1 MNPANDHTKHLVL
14 MITYECNLQCTYCY
28 EHHLPDRKMTIELA
42 LQTIRKT
49 FDDISKDDWYERLEI
64 IFMGGEPLKEW
75 QTIKQIV
82 EHIEA
87 CNDLPLPYHFFTA
100 TNGTLLTQ
108 EKRNWIEQRKDHFI
122 LGISV
127 DGNDYMQAKNR
138 GKASKGIDLEYFLS
152 TWPNQPP
159 KTTISP
165 YTISNLAQG
174 IIYLHKTGF
183 RKINANLAFGQ
194 EWEHSTLK
202 VYAEQLDILAD
213 FYLVHPEIERCSLL
227 NLNLLIALNL
237 KEKKRK
243 FCGCGEM
250 MACIDTDGTEYA
262 CQMFAPITLGE
273 KRAKETLNINFK
285 NHADFVNDKCSQC
298 ILNILCPR
306 CYGMSYK
313 QTGDIRWREPFLC
326 SAFKIQFIA
335 NCKLAENMLLKNID
349 MEDADIIRETLIYI
363 KNNLFKITNYGI

>member
-14 MITYECNLQCTYCY
+14 MITYECNLRCAYCY
-28 EHHLPDRKMTIELA
+28 EHHLPGRKMSVELA
-42 LQTIRKT
+42 LKTIRKT
-49 FDDISKDDWYERLEI
+49 FDDICKDDWYERLEI

-87 CNDLPLPYHFFTA
+87 CRDLPLPYHFFAA
-100 TNGTLLTQ
+100 TNGTLLT
-108 EKRNWIEQRKDHFI
+108 EDKRNWIEQRKDHFI

-127 DGNDYMQAKNR
+127 DGNDYMQTKNR
-138 GKASKGIDLEYFLS
+138 GKMSKDIDLSYFLN

-174 IIYLHKTGF
+174 IIYLHKVGF

-194 EWEHSTLK
+194 EWEHSALR
-202 VYAEQLDILAD
+202 VYSEQLDILAD
-213 FYLVHPEIERCSLL
+213 FYLEHPEIERCSLL
-227 NLNLLIALNL
+227 NLNLLAALNV
-237 KEKKRK
+237 KGENRK

-250 MACIDTDGTEYA
+250 MACIDVDGTEYA

-273 KRAKETLNINFK
+273 KRAKDTLGIDFN
-285 NHADFVNDKCSQC
+285 NHEVFVNDKCSQC
-298 ILNILCPR
+298 IFNILCPR

-313 QTGDIRWREPFLC
+313 KTGDVRWREPFLC
-326 SAFKIQFIA
+326 SAFKIQLIA
-335 NCKLAENMLLKNID
+335 NCKLAERMMQRNLYV
-349 MEDADIIRETLIYI
+349 EDADTIREIIKYI
-363 KNNLFKITNYGI
+363 KYNLLKQ